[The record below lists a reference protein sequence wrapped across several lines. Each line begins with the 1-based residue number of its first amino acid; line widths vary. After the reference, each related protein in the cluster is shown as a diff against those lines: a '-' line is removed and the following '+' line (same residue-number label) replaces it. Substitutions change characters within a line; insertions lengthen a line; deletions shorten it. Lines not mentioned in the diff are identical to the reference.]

1 MTLTRRMRPSNA
13 AARAKSSDTR
23 RVTEEKASGFVR
35 TVAGDRHGDYHT
47 SEREV
52 DVLATVFDESNP
64 PAYVKVSAGL
74 TIATAPYESLRIDC
88 SISVPVDRN
97 RIEEGYQLASDKVAE
112 YVAQEQTEWLGSNKH
127 KKGGR

>member
-13 AARAKSSDTR
+13 AARASSAETR
-23 RVTEEKASGFVR
+23 RVTEERGHGYVR
-35 TVAGDRHGDYHT
+35 TTASDRHGEYHN

-52 DVLATVFDESNP
+52 DVLSTLFDEANP

-88 SISVPVDRN
+88 SISIPVDRA
-97 RIEEGYQLASDKVAE
+97 RIDEGHQLASDKVAE
-112 YVAQEQTEWLGSNKH
+112 YIAAEQTEWLGSNKH